1 MAAGG
6 YRHAP
11 AQPPGLATGGGGVLA
26 LLSASVR
33 LSLTAPVPGQPG
45 EIAAGL
51 ALPSIPH
58 VLALVLIAMLPVLWL
73 PAMLC
78 RRLLAAGGA
87 VMTPPTRLAIGL
99 VLALCPVAALAG
111 PQRFETPRSDGSAI
125 HWTLDQLR
133 DATGILLLAQ
143 GSGCQSAERNANLAL
158 TRAALPSFAA
168 LTVEKYGVAPGDD
181 PANDHADCSPTF
193 RRHHTITQR
202 VEDAAAVLAAL
213 RGRDWWNGRLVL
225 IGGSEGGDVIARL
238 SARIEADAAILI
250 STGGG
255 KTFGEMVRQSITAE
269 MKRHGVPRDR
279 WPPVERIFGQ
289 VRANPQSSEVWAG
302 SSFRFWADA
311 IDRRIMDSMLE
322 SRTRFLLI
330 QGGRDVPTPPELARM
345 VADGFASAGRSNL
358 TYWEFPALDHAMTDA
373 QGTSEMKDV
382 LAQAAAWLETVFETA
397 PAATERH
404 R

>member
-1 MAAGG
+1 MK
-6 YRHAP
+6 R
-11 AQPPGLATGGGGVLA
+11 
-26 LLSASVR
+26 
-33 LSLTAPVPGQPG
+33 
-45 EIAAGL
+45 
-51 ALPSIPH
+51 
-58 VLALVLIAMLPVLWL
+58 
-73 PAMLC
+73 
-78 RRLLAAGGA
+78 
-87 VMTPPTRLAIGL
+87 AIGL
-99 VLALCPVAALAG
+99 MLALCPAAALAG
-111 PQRFETPRSDGSAI
+111 PQRFETPRSDGSTI
-125 HWTLDQLR
+125 HWTLDQPR

-158 TRAALPSFAA
+158 TRAAFPSFAA

-181 PANDHADCSPTF
+181 PANDHEDCSPTF
-193 RRHHTITQR
+193 RGHHTITQR

-213 RGRDWWNGRLVL
+213 RGKDWWNGRLVL

-238 SARIEADAAILI
+238 SARIDADAAILI

-269 MKRHGVPRDR
+269 MERHAVPEQH
-279 WPPVERIFGQ
+279 WPPVDRIFEQ
-289 VRANPQSSEVWAG
+289 VRANPQSDELWAG

-330 QGGRDVPTPPELARM
+330 QGDRDVSTPPELARM

-397 PAATERH
+397 PAVMERH